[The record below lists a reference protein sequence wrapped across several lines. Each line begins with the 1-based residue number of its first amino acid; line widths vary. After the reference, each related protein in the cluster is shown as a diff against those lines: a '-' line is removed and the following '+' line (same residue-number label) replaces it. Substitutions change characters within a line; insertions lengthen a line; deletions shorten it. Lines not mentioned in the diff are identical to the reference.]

1 MISDSGRRLDCKLVR
16 RDGTSEEFVINTDY
30 GVPQV
35 GDSLTVNGRGEFYIS
50 ELTHQLTLH
59 GNKVFAIVQYLRHC
73 PECGLPH
80 GNVHP
85 DTGCGTGTV
94 QAVMES

>member
-1 MISDSGRRLDCKLVR
+1 MIPDSGRRLDCKLVR
-16 RDGTSEEFVINTDY
+16 RDGTSEEFVIDTDC
-30 GVPQV
+30 GAPQA

-59 GNKVFAIVQYLRHC
+59 GNKVFVILHELHHC
-73 PECGLPH
+73 SECGLPY

-85 DTGCGTGTV
+85 DTGCKAGAV